1 MLFDQLIVGI
11 TLGSVYSL
19 IAIGFSLMFLTAGL
33 LNFAHPEF
41 MMAGGLLG
49 YTLSTQADL
58 SLYLAIPLASLGAGL
73 LAVLVG
79 RVGIAPIR
87 RRNAPLANQIIA
99 TLGWAA
105 VLSNGAMILWGPI
118 PQAYSRRFP
127 GGVFRLGD
135 VPISSE
141 KVVIL
146 FLAVAAMAGLHFFFR
161 NTRLGYAMR
170 ASADDEEA
178 AMAVGINPAIVIDW
192 GFFVSGALAGL
203 AGVFIGMLFF
213 VSFDMGS
220 FGLRTFAAAVL
231 GGFGDPVGATF
242 GGVVLGIVDV
252 LGSSYLPAG
261 YRDVVAYGVLIVIL
275 LLRPYGLFGK
285 GRRIA

>member
-11 TLGSVYSL
+11 TLGAVYSL
-19 IAIGFSLMFLTAGL
+19 IAIGFSLMFRTAGL

-49 YTLSTQADL
+49 YTLSSQVDL

-118 PQAYSRRFP
+118 PLAYSRRFP

-146 FLAVAAMAGLHFFFR
+146 LLAVGAMAGLHFFFR
-161 NTRLGYAMR
+161 STRLGYAMR
-170 ASADDEEA
+170 
-178 AMAVGINPAIVIDW
+178 
-192 GFFVSGALAGL
+192 
-203 AGVFIGMLFF
+203 
-213 VSFDMGS
+213 
-220 FGLRTFAAAVL
+220 
-231 GGFGDPVGATF
+231 
-242 GGVVLGIVDV
+242 
-252 LGSSYLPAG
+252 
-261 YRDVVAYGVLIVIL
+261 
-275 LLRPYGLFGK
+275 
-285 GRRIA
+285 

>member
-11 TLGSVYSL
+11 TLGAVYSL
-19 IAIGFSLMFLTAGL
+19 IAIGFSLMFRTAGL

-49 YTLSTQADL
+49 YTLSSQVDL

-118 PQAYSRRFP
+118 PLAYSRRFP

-146 FLAVAAMAGLHFFFR
+146 LLAVGAMAGLHFFFR
-161 NTRLGYAMR
+161 STRLGYAMR

-231 GGFGDPVGATF
+231 GGFGDAVGAAF

-261 YRDVVAYGVLIVIL
+261 YRDIVAYGVLIVIL
-275 LLRPYGLFGK
+275 LVRPYGLLGK

>member
-19 IAIGFSLMFLTAGL
+19 IAIGFSLIFRTMGL

-49 YTLSTQADL
+49 YSLTGRADFP
-58 SLYLAIPLASLGAGL
+58 LYLAIPLASAGSGL
-73 LAVLVG
+73 LAVAVG
-79 RVGIAPIR
+79 RAGIAPIR
-87 RRNAPLANQIIA
+87 RRGAPLANQIIA

-105 VLSNGAMILWGPI
+105 VLSNGAMILWGPL
-118 PQAYSRRFP
+118 PLAYSRRFP

-161 NTRLGYAMR
+161 ATRVGYAMR
-170 ASADDEEA
+170 ACADDEEA
-178 AMAVGINPAIVIDW
+178 AMAVGVNPAAVIDW
-192 GFFVSGALAGL
+192 GFFLSGALAGL
-203 AGVFIGMLFF
+203 AGTFIGMLFF
-213 VSFDMGS
+213 TSFDMGR
-220 FGLRTFAAAVL
+220 FGLRAFAAAVL
-231 GGFGDPVGATF
+231 GGFGDVVGAAF

-252 LGSSYLPAG
+252 LGSSYLPSG

-275 LLRPYGLFGK
+275 LLRPYGLLGK
-285 GRRIA
+285 GRRVA